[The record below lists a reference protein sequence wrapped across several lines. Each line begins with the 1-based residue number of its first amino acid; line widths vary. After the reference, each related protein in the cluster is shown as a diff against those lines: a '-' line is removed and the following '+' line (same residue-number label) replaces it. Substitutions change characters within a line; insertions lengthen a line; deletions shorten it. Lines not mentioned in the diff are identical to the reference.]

1 MNKTYVLTLNEKDM
15 CIINDALIAMPFRD
29 VAQLINKI
37 NNQIYEAQQ
46 KDEYPMFKEKN
57 TEINTK
63 SNIEDV
69 IK

>member
-1 MNKTYVLTLNEKDM
+1 MSKIYVLTLNEKDM
-15 CIINDALIAMPFRD
+15 CVINDALIAMPFKD

-46 KDEYPMFKEKN
+46 KDEYLTFKGEN
-57 TEINTK
+57 AEINTK
-63 SNIEDV
+63 SNIEDA